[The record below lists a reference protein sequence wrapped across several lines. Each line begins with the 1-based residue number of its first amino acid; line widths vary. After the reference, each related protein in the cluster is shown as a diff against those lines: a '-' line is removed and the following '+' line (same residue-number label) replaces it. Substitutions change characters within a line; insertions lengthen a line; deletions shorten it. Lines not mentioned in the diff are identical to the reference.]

1 MNSRRRFLKMTWMA
15 AAAATGTGLRQ
26 AAAALPT
33 GAVVVIPERC
43 MGCEACVI
51 ACNTGRC
58 LPRERWD
65 TVVERHVEGRYPRVR
80 KKFFPRMCR
89 HCANAPCVQA
99 CPSGA
104 MRTEAG
110 GVVVVDRTA
119 CIGCGSCVE
128 ACPHGAVVLHQG
140 KAAKCDPKS
149 IWPHCGTLNVVLHQ
163 GKAAKCDLCHD
174 RLAAGMKPRC
184 VETCPSQARLFEKSG
199 TPIAAVHDLPATKS
213 GGALVIYT
221 DRGE

>member
-140 KAAKCDPKS
+140 KAAKCD
-149 IWPHCGTLNVVLHQ
+149 
-163 GKAAKCDLCHD
+163 LCHD